1 MTKAELLESIDAGLL
16 IEARNGL
23 LRLRFTDVEA
33 QVTAAHASVQVR
45 LVDMDAQPVNT
56 HPAGTF
62 LWAAHEYGCGRRV
75 ACGKRTFVPGPKYSW
90 PDQMFLGAEFYSTDW
105 RVV

>member
-23 LRLRFTDVEA
+23 LRLRFTEFDA
-33 QVTAAHASVQVR
+33 HVTAAHASVQVR
-45 LVDMDAQPVNT
+45 LVDMEAQPSNP
-56 HPAGTF
+56 HPHGTF
-62 LWAAHEYGCGRRV
+62 LWAAHEYGCGHKV
-75 ACGKRTFVPGPKYSW
+75 AIGSRSFDPRPRPSW
-90 PDQMFLGAEFYSTDW
+90 PDCMFLGSDFYATDW